1 MTPQSTFM
9 ILAPLAEGQ
18 EAGLC
23 ALLATMN
30 GADGMAD
37 PANGLVPFGRFDRL
51 HVARFVILRAET
63 GADIG
68 VYGIAPAHF
77 QPSLAFLGDCD
88 GPAETFLAEL
98 VEHAGSGLKQVF
110 AHVSGFTAGTDL
122 LAWMTSHSVMPAA
135 TYVNWI
141 GRTVLQ
147 IREDAAL
154 RAALSDRVAG
164 AEPRFR
170 QQTTTAMCHELCNFV
185 DAERKAGRLTLTPE
199 APTPLA
205 WQWRN
210 ALHLV
215 GVPLALLALLPFLL
229 LASPLLLWRLRSLE
243 KSDPEIAPRPDATRL
258 LELAAREDLDI
269 TNQFSAFGDMKPGAF
284 RLGAVMLFLLL
295 LDYAA
300 RHVYK
305 RGYLTRVQTIH
316 FARWVL
322 LDGNKRMFFASNYD
336 GSLDSY
342 MDDFIN
348 KVAWGI
354 NLVFSNG
361 IGFPRTSWFLCGGAK
376 FEQKYNRYLHRHQL
390 PTAVWYKAYRGL
402 SVADLN
408 RNTRIRQGI
417 DRQPMTESEAR
428 EWLSLL

>member
-18 EAGLC
+18 EAALC

-30 GADGMAD
+30 AAPGAAD
-37 PANGLVPFGRFDRL
+37 PGNALVPFGRFDRL
-51 HVARFVILRAET
+51 HVARFVILRAAT
-63 GADIG
+63 GSDVG
-68 VYGIAPAHF
+68 VYGVEPTEF
-77 QPSLAFLGDCD
+77 PPTLAFLGDCD
-88 GPAETFLAEL
+88 GSEATFLAEL
-98 VEHAGSGLKQVF
+98 AAQAGAGLTRIF
-110 AHVSGFTAGTDL
+110 AHARDFRADTDL
-122 LAWMTSHSVMPAA
+122 LAWLQAHSVRPAA

-141 GRTVLQ
+141 GRTVTQ
-147 IREDAAL
+147 IREDHLL
-154 RAALSDRVAG
+154 RAALVDYL
-164 AEPRFR
+164 
-170 QQTTTAMCHELCNFV
+170 QQTEAQLRGRSTREVCAQLLAHV
-185 DAERKAGRLTLTPE
+185 DAERAVGRLTLTPE
-199 APTPLA
+199 SPTP
-205 WQWRN
+205 WGWRVRN

-215 GVPLALLALLPFLL
+215 GVPLVLLALLPLL
-229 LASPLLLWRLRSLE
+229 ILASPLLVWRLRAHE
-243 KSDPEIAPRPDATRL
+243 KADPEIAPRVPAE
-258 LELAAREDLDI
+258 ELHAIAAIEDCDV
-269 TNQFSAFGDMKPGAF
+269 TNPFSAFGDIKPGLF
-284 RLGAVMLFLLL
+284 RHYTVILFLTL

-322 LDGNKRMFFASNYD
+322 LDGDRRMFFASNYD

-361 IGFPRTSWFLCGGAK
+361 IGFPRTSWLLCGGARV
-376 FEQKYNRYLHRHQL
+376 EQKYGRFLHRHQL
-390 PTAVWYKAYRGL
+390 PTAVWYKAYRGIT
-402 SVADLN
+402 VADLN
-408 RNTRIRQGI
+408 RNTCIRRGV
-417 DRQPMTESEAR
+417 DRRTTTGREAR

>member
-9 ILAPLAEGQ
+9 VLAPLAEGR

-23 ALLATMN
+23 ALLASMN
-30 GADGMAD
+30 GPDGMAD
-37 PANGLVPFGRFDRL
+37 PANGLVPFGRFERL
-51 HVARFVILRAET
+51 HVARFVILHAET

-68 VYGIAPAHF
+68 VYDIAPTDF
-77 QPSLAFLGDCD
+77 PPSLAFLGDCD
-88 GPAETFLAEL
+88 GSADTFLAEL
-98 VEHAGSGLKQVF
+98 AERAGPGLKQVF
-110 AHVSGFTAGTDL
+110 AHLQGFSGDADL
-122 LAWMTSHSVMPAA
+122 LAWMNSHTVKPAA

-141 GRTVLQ
+141 GRTVVQ

-154 RAALSDRVAG
+154 RAALSDRVAI

-170 QQTTTAMCHELCNFV
+170 SQTPTVMCNELCAYV
-185 DAERKAGRLTLTPE
+185 EGERRAGRLALTAE
-199 APTPLA
+199 ASTPLV
-205 WQWRN
+205 WQLRN
-210 ALHLV
+210 MLHLI
-215 GVPLALLALLPFLL
+215 GVPLALLVLLPFLL
-229 LASPLLLWRLRSLE
+229 LASPLLVWRLRSLE
-243 KSDPEIAPRPDATRL
+243 KSDPEITPRPEPGRQR
-258 LELAAREDLDI
+258 ELAAREDVDS

-284 RLGAVMLFLLL
+284 RLGAVRLFLLL

-322 LDGNKRMFFASNYD
+322 LDDNKRMLFASNYD

-354 NLVFSNG
+354 DLVFSNG
-361 IGFPRTSWFLCGGAK
+361 IGFPRTSWLLCGGAK

-402 SVADLN
+402 TVADLN

>member
-9 ILAPLAEGQ
+9 ILAPLADGQ
-18 EAGLC
+18 EASLC
-23 ALLATMN
+23 KLLASLN
-30 GADGMAD
+30 ISAGMAD
-37 PANGLVPFGRFDRL
+37 PANTLVPFGQFERL
-51 HVARFVILRAET
+51 HVARFAILKAET

-68 VYGIAPAHF
+68 VYGITPTEFA
-77 QPSLAFLGDCD
+77 PSLAFLGDCD
-88 GPAETFLAEL
+88 GPAETFLVEL
-98 VEHAGSGLKQVF
+98 VERAGPGLRQVF
-110 AHVSGFTAGTDL
+110 AHTRGFAADTDL
-122 LAWMTSHSVMPAA
+122 LAWMKQNSRAPAA

-141 GRTVLQ
+141 GRTVVQ

-154 RAALSDRVAG
+154 RAALVDHLQR
-164 AEPRFR
+164 AEPGLRG
-170 QQTTTAMCHELCNFV
+170 QPPAKICSHLVEFV
-185 DAERKAGRLTLTPE
+185 DAEREAGRIALTAE
-199 APTPLA
+199 VPTPFA
-205 WQWRN
+205 WQLRN
-210 ALHLV
+210 ALHLI
-215 GVPLALLALLPFLL
+215 GVPAALLLLLPFLL
-229 LASPLLLWRLRSLE
+229 LASPFLAWRLRVHE
-243 KSDPEIAPRPDATRL
+243 KSDPEIAPQVDPARL
-258 LELAAREDLDI
+258 RELAALEDQDV
-269 TNQFSAFGDMKPGAF
+269 TNQFSAFGDTKPGMF
-284 RLGAVMLFLLL
+284 RHYALLLFLWL

-300 RHVYK
+300 RHIYK

-322 LDGNKRMFFASNYD
+322 LDGDKRLFFASNYD

-361 IGFPRTSWFLCGGAK
+361 IGFPRTSWLLCGGAK

-402 SVADLN
+402 TVADLN

-417 DRQPMTESEAR
+417 DQRTMTDSEAR